1 MSLLLCR
8 QEPVKNPYYIDVLD
22 VHIYSSQEL
31 CYVIFNHPLLVM
43 DEFVDSSLL
52 DFIRRELALPGLA
65 DRMEKLAE
73 TGSRPEEILTLFLLE
88 CDYYTEK
95 EVQQFKAA
103 AASYRRLPAGEYE
116 KARADYLFG
125 KRQYGR
131 AAARYEKVLEMTEGS
146 QEQEAFRARIY
157 NNLGASYAQMFQ
169 FHKALATYER
179 AYELREDKDVLKRIY
194 FLSRFAPE
202 LEIKKIFSS
211 QMVML
216 NKIHFIFSK
225 NSFCCFLSS
234 FQQIYRIVYSSSMY
248 PDIRLI
254 FCTCHMADCP
264 DFFFQFFPH
273 SL

>member
-52 DFIRRELALPGLA
+52 DFIRRELALPVLA

-103 AASYRRLPAGEYE
+103 AASYRRLPAGE
-116 KARADYLFG
+116 
-125 KRQYGR
+125 
-131 AAARYEKVLEMTEGS
+131 
-146 QEQEAFRARIY
+146 
-157 NNLGASYAQMFQ
+157 
-169 FHKALATYER
+169 
-179 AYELREDKDVLKRIY
+179 
-194 FLSRFAPE
+194 
-202 LEIKKIFSS
+202 
-211 QMVML
+211 
-216 NKIHFIFSK
+216 
-225 NSFCCFLSS
+225 
-234 FQQIYRIVYSSSMY
+234 
-248 PDIRLI
+248 
-254 FCTCHMADCP
+254 
-264 DFFFQFFPH
+264 
-273 SL
+273 

>member
-52 DFIRRELALPGLA
+52 DFIRRELALPVLA

-169 FHKALATYER
+169 FHKALAAYER

-211 QMVML
+211 QMDGKEKTQWDKEAAQAALDGEQAEAVRDLRSLFKKDPVKRMQGAVGL
-216 NKIHFIFSK
+216 VSRWK
-225 NSFCCFLSS
+225 
-234 FQQIYRIVYSSSMY
+234 QEYRKMV
-248 PDIRLI
+248 
-254 FCTCHMADCP
+254 
-264 DFFFQFFPH
+264 
-273 SL
+273 